1 MPQPTRA
8 EQWLTTQQAAD
19 LAEVSRPFITK
30 LCKAQTLTH
39 RMVGNRHRVERSSL
53 ERWLVDSVVHAGET
67 SDDG

>member
-1 MPQPTRA
+1 MPHTHEAA
-8 EQWLTTQQAAD
+8 EQWITTQQAAD

-53 ERWLVDSVVHAGET
+53 ERWMADSVVHAGEST
-67 SDDG
+67 DG